1 MEVSNWLLVLP
12 VMENRFYLTK
22 QQFWY
27 NKALQYSWP
36 IANLPTI
43 CSCRFTFTIQH
54 SMSCKKEG
62 LINIRLSNVRDLTAR
77 HVSEVS
83 HDVGTSGQN

>member
-12 VMENRFYLTK
+12 VVENRFYLTK

-43 CSCRFTFTIQH
+43 CSCRFTFTINIV
-54 SMSCKKEG
+54 CPARKK
-62 LINIRLSNVRDLTAR
+62 D
-77 HVSEVS
+77 
-83 HDVGTSGQN
+83 